1 VTHVGVHV
9 QQTQT
14 QPSLVTNPISVSQ
27 HLGWPQLV
35 TPLIA
40 RQPKII
46 LYMMWYN
53 TIPSFLLMDLNM
65 YSMYDLGIKGLDPL
79 IFRRKKGCA
88 ANVIQL
94 ELMPFIEQL
103 MQN

>member
-1 VTHVGVHV
+1 
-9 QQTQT
+9 
-14 QPSLVTNPISVSQ
+14 
-27 HLGWPQLV
+27 
-35 TPLIA
+35 LIA

-65 YSMYDLGIKGLDPL
+65 YSMYDLGFKGLDPL
-79 IFRRKKGCA
+79 IFGRKKGCA

-94 ELMPFIEQL
+94 ELMPLIEQL